1 MRGSTMNYIKKIP
14 WKIWVI
20 IIICYIAPFF
30 IKDVL
35 TIQGIRDMR
44 WFLYLVP
51 AFFFAYYYGLRT
63 GIILSFLSNLFYLL
77 WEWGE
82 TFVGVVRPEWESYL
96 IFVISLINLSVSIG
110 VGYQTDRVRLLSII
124 DPLSNLYSRRY
135 INNYRLKENQ
145 ATIFFID
152 LDRFKWIN
160 DSLGHHIGDLIL
172 QSVSD
177 RLKEHAR
184 KHEMVARLGGD
195 EFVFVLYEVDID
207 RIKKK
212 AQEILQSLSSPY
224 FIEGNQLYLTASI
237 GISQCFES
245 GQELDNMIV
254 MADIAMF
261 RAKQQGKNRYQ
272 FYTEEM
278 NIETLERVELEKNLH
293 KALEREEFLVYYQ
306 PRMDIKTNTMIGM
319 EALIRWQQP
328 YGKIISPEKF
338 ISTAEETGLIVPIG
352 EWVLYTACKQNK
364 EWQDAGFAPLLVSV
378 NISALQFQ
386 HDLVATVNKILNQ
399 TGLDPKWLE
408 LEITESM
415 LMKSVEEAVQILY
428 QLKNLGIY
436 LSIDDFGTGYSSLN
450 FLKSF
455 PIDCLKID
463 KSFVRDILL
472 DVSISRAIITLGHSL
487 GLEVIAEGIENQEQV
502 LTLQL
507 QGCNHGQGYFYSPP
521 VPKQEFEE
529 YFLVG
534 NCFPSATQKS

>member
-1 MRGSTMNYIKKIP
+1 MKGNIMNYLKKIP
-14 WKIWVI
+14 WKIRVI
-20 IIICYIAPFF
+20 IIICYIAPFL
-30 IKDVL
+30 IEDVL

-51 AFFFAYYYGLRT
+51 AFFFAYYYGLRI

-82 TFVGVVRPEWESYL
+82 TFVGIVRPEWESYL

-110 VGYQTDRVRLLSII
+110 VGYQTDRVLLLSII

-172 QSVSD
+172 RSVSD

-212 AQEILQSLSSPY
+212 AQEILQSLSTPY

-237 GISQCFES
+237 GISQCTES
-245 GQELDNMIV
+245 GQELDNLIV
-254 MADIAMF
+254 MADIAMY

-293 KALEREEFLVYYQ
+293 KALEQEEFLIYYQ

-319 EALIRWQQP
+319 EALIRWQHP
-328 YGKIISPEKF
+328 YEKIISPEKF

-364 EWQDAGFAPLLVSV
+364 EWQDAGFAPLRVSV

-415 LMKSVEEAVQILY
+415 LMKNVEEAVQILY
-428 QLKNLGIY
+428 QLKNLGVY
-436 LSIDDFGTGYSSLN
+436 LSIDDFGTGYSSLS

-507 QGCNHGQGYFYSPP
+507 QGCNHGQGYLYSPP

-529 YFLVG
+529 YILVG
-534 NCFPSATQKS
+534 NYFSPATQIS